1 MRRNYLLNQNP
12 KEFIWLKN
20 SDQLNKHLTA
30 INLQA
35 HEMED
40 IIVEKLKENSPEYKE
55 AENQG
60 DYLKTV
66 QLQNSFLKTAEEE
79 ILTELIYK

>member
-1 MRRNYLLNQNP
+1 M
-12 KEFIWLKN
+12 KN
-20 SDQLNKHLTA
+20 SGLLNKHLTA
-30 INLQA
+30 INLLA

-40 IIVEKLKENSPEYKE
+40 LITKKLKKNSTEYRQ
-55 AENQG
+55 AEEQG

-79 ILTELIYK
+79 ILQEVIYR